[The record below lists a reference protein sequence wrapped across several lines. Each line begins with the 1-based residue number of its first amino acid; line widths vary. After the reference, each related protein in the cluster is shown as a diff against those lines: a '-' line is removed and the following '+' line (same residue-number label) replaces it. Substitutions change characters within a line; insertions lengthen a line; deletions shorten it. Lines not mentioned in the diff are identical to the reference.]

1 MRHLSLDKLNQVCY
15 NQFTYVERE
24 VVDNMKNTAKFKS
37 GYDKHG
43 KWRMFDKMIR
53 TTTKKKPIVTE
64 KGLVLWGKAKEEK

>member
-1 MRHLSLDKLNQVCY
+1 MCY
-15 NQFTYVERE
+15 NQFTLCGKRGSS
-24 VVDNMKNTAKFKS
+24 NMKNTAKFKS
-37 GYDKHG
+37 GYEKHG

>member
-1 MRHLSLDKLNQVCY
+1 
-15 NQFTYVERE
+15 VERE

-37 GYDKHG
+37 GYEKHG

-53 TTTKKKPIVTE
+53 TTTKNKPIVTE